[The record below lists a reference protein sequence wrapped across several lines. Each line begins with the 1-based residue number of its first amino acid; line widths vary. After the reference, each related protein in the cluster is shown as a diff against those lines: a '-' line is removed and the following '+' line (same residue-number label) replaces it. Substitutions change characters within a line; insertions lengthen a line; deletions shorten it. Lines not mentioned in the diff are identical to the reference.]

1 LKDFFHIFNGIV
13 SIAGFYT
20 LWYTHQYM
28 AIKVGGGDKIALVV
42 IGAFL
47 LLVIFAI
54 LSPSSSG
61 KKNNT
66 SVTSKAQNNIQSP
79 IAEMTIDSAYGEFS
93 ANKLAF
99 AQKYN
104 GKLISISG
112 KVSNIDSAIRSE
124 YVIVSGDDDF
134 SMRAQCFM
142 SEKGKLL
149 NYKKGDQ
156 ITVQGY
162 PRDSVVS
169 ELTLEKCSIK

>member
-1 LKDFFHIFNGIV
+1 
-13 SIAGFYT
+13 
-20 LWYTHQYM
+20 M

-42 IGAFL
+42 IGAFI
-47 LLVIFAI
+47 LLVIFAL
-54 LSPSSSG
+54 LSPSSGS
-61 KKNNT
+61 KKSDPPVVNK
-66 SVTSKAQNNIQSP
+66 VQNNAQSP
-79 IAEMTIDSAYGEFS
+79 IAEMTIDSVYGEYS

-124 YVIVSGDDDF
+124 YVIVSGEDGI

-142 SEKGKLL
+142 EEKGKLL

-162 PRDSVVS
+162 PRDSVVG
-169 ELTLEKCSIK
+169 ELTLEKCSVK